1 MVTVDGEYNDN
12 GVHVDLVAQ
21 TQARTAIYS
30 NLRFRRYMLPFATG
44 QDLSQSC
51 HPPSSRLPFSIVNV
65 IYSPRRHANTWVT
78 VFTLASH

>member
-44 QDLSQSC
+44 QDLSS
-51 HPPSSRLPFSIVNV
+51 LIGL
-65 IYSPRRHANTWVT
+65 II
-78 VFTLASH
+78 